1 MTTPEEKADLLR
13 ARTPGQVMALGMG
26 AVALSFLFAG
36 IVFEFASDAPVHV
49 VSIVANAL
57 GMIAVP
63 VAYVAWQRLHVA
75 ASLRLLPVPTP
86 QLLWVLGMIV
96 AIVPAV
102 LALGQ
107 WNQRLVPPPP
117 EYLERVAQA
126 MPETLPQWILAV
138 FAMVVVAP
146 IAEEIV
152 FRGMV
157 QQAARRAIG
166 RWFSVVFTAVVF
178 AVWHGQ
184 LWNVAA
190 LTLVGLFLG
199 LAFEATGSLL
209 ASIAAHSTYNFVVM
223 LIYTHGTDV
232 PDLPPTAAAFGA
244 ACALAV
250 AWAAYGRLRVV
261 VPWPEI
267 DREGE
272 AAED

>member
-1 MTTPEEKADLLR
+1 MTSGEEKVDLLSSR
-13 ARTPGQVMALGMG
+13 SPGQVMAMGMG
-26 AVALSFLFAG
+26 AVALSLLVAG
-36 IVFEFASDAPVHV
+36 LVFEIFGEAPAHG
-49 VSIVANAL
+49 VSIFANL
-57 GMIAVP
+57 FGMIALPIGYIV
-63 VAYVAWQRLHVA
+63 WQRLDVV
-75 ASLRLLPVPTP
+75 ASLRLVPLPGP
-86 QLLWVLGMIV
+86 QVLWVLGIV
-96 AIVPAV
+96 IAIVPSV

-107 WNQRLVPPPP
+107 WNQSLVPPPP

-126 MPETLPQWILAV
+126 MPDGGTQWIVAIL
-138 FAMVVVAP
+138 AMVVVAP

-157 QQAARRAIG
+157 QQAARRALG
-166 RWFSVVFTAVVF
+166 RWFSVIFTGVVF

-199 LAFEATGSLL
+199 LVFEATGSLL
-209 ASIAAHSTYNFVVM
+209 ASIAAHAAYNLVVM
-223 LIYTHGTDV
+223 LIYSYGTEV
-232 PDLPPTAAAFGA
+232 PDMPPTAAAFGA

-267 DREGE
+267 DRGPD
-272 AAED
+272 AED